1 MAPTATR
8 RTRRALAPPPPPSRA
23 TRTNRTKTTISYA
36 ESTSSASDANS
47 DESSEENESDIDVP
61 LPSRPTRTRPA
72 TQPQQRTAVKRT
84 RPISNS
90 QRDSVKQPNT
100 KKRKSN
106 HSTPKPSDEAD
117 LISSS
122 TIIPKWQ
129 SLPYQVLAQ
138 VFRYATY
145 PLYDEY
151 TFQPLPS
158 GRWLLNVAR
167 LCRGFAEPAFTV
179 LYTTPPL
186 VPMVQA
192 HRLCDLLKADPRPM
206 TYKYRQK
213 VESLHIDVGQTAA
226 YSLSGSGLLD
236 LYGLIK
242 DLPRLTD
249 LEFYHQLDMAPYRT
263 LDQKIKWT
271 YPEAIFDALEYV
283 DPAADPNRGD
293 KTSVCQLRSW
303 RWSSRLGGNL
313 WSLDQIPSIHLKPS
327 FASLR
332 KVAFVNYQVPFVK
345 KDQEDPKH
353 ENMLAAALDNLKH
366 LEHLVLDCSTLV
378 NYKLLPMLPKMLR
391 HLELINCWEIVAEDF
406 APFLLTHGSQLRCLT
421 LNHNQSLSLSFLPVL
436 GDACPKLQVLRVNL
450 TYFDLHATYHDSEPQ
465 YKQLLLAT
473 EVPKWPSTL
482 QIIELVQMR
491 KWETE
496 AAEMFFQSLLDS
508 AGNLPDLRK
517 LSIQAILNIGW
528 RDRASFRDKW
538 VGSLARVFKRLSK
551 PPRYHPT
558 VRAAILEGMV
568 QGTTR
573 NSTNPEHDIETK
585 VETNSAEI
593 PTTLPFRKS
602 PRSTSRTINPKHDI
616 ETKVETNSAEVPTT
630 SRSHRSPTSYAKRR
644 PSRHIRKTTYAESDS
659 ESDIDTLSIGPPPA
673 SSTTSPN
680 ARPKGPSRELK
691 LLQDT
696 VGFHG
701 SFAIRDENSG
711 TDSSSDSKRTDARE
725 EVIQGMCE
733 IVEVRIDNLRPVE
746 NQVTEADFLDEEQS
760 GDDDWDG
767 DQDEDVVW
775 GVGRARF

>member
-8 RTRRALAPPPPPSRA
+8 RTRRALAPPPSKA
-23 TRTNRTKTTISYA
+23 TRTTRTKPTISYA
-36 ESTSSASDANS
+36 ESASDIEG
-47 DESSEENESDIDVP
+47 DESLDESESELDAP
-61 LPSRPTRTRPA
+61 LAPRPTRSRPA
-72 TQPQQRTAVKRT
+72 AKPQRTAVKRT
-84 RPISNS
+84 RPSTSNS
-90 QRDSVKQPNT
+90 QRNSKSQHRA

-106 HSTPKPSDEAD
+106 PTTPKSSDEFV
-117 LISSS
+117 LITSSS
-122 TIIPKWQ
+122 IIPQWQ
-129 SLPYQVLAQ
+129 SLPYHILAQ

-192 HRLCDLLKADPRPM
+192 HRLCDLLKADPLSM

-249 LEFYHQLDMAPYRT
+249 LEFYHQLDMAPYRN

-271 YPEAIFDALEYV
+271 YPEAIFEALEHI

-303 RWSSRLGGNL
+303 RWSSRLGGKL
-313 WSLDQIPSIHLKPS
+313 WSLDKIPQIHLKPS

-332 KVAFVNYQVPFVK
+332 KVAFVNYQIPFIK
-345 KDQEDPKH
+345 KDEEDPKH
-353 ENMLAAALDNLKH
+353 ENVLAVALENLKH
-366 LEHLVLDCSTLV
+366 LEHLVFECSTLV
-378 NYKLLPMLPKMLR
+378 NYKLLPILPKTLR

-421 LNHNQSLSLSFLPVL
+421 LNHNQSLNLSFLPVL
-436 GDACPKLQVLRVNL
+436 GEACPKLQVLRVNL

-465 YKQLLLAT
+465 YKQLLLPT
-473 EVPKWPSTL
+473 EVPVWPSTL
-482 QIIELVQMR
+482 QIMELVQMR

-538 VGSLARVFKRLSK
+538 VGSLARVFKRVSK
-551 PPRYHPT
+551 PPKMHPT
-558 VRAAILEGMV
+558 I
-568 QGTTR
+568 
-573 NSTNPEHDIETK
+573 NPVIEK
-585 VETNSAEI
+585 GVAQVIIREQDPVDVEIKAETNREEVS
-593 PTTLPFRKS
+593 TSLPFRKS
-602 PRSTSRTINPKHDI
+602 PRSTFKTINSPPI
-616 ETKVETNSAEVPTT
+616 ISTQQSEPRSRNSDVSMSALPQEP
-630 SRSHRSPTSYAKRR
+630 SPTSKRR
-644 PSRHIRKTTYAESDS
+644 PSRRTIQKITYAESDS
-659 ESDIDTLSIGPPPA
+659 DSEPENPRTASASSNTYPPP
-673 SSTTSPN
+673 N
-680 ARPKGPSRELK
+680 KKPSRELK

-701 SFAIRDENSG
+701 SFTIPSEREEN
-711 TDSSSDSKRTDARE
+711 TDSQSAGESESKGDE
-725 EVIQGMCE
+725 KEVIQGMCE
-733 IVEVRIDNLRPVE
+733 IVEVRIDNLRPTE

-767 DQDEDVVW
+767 DQDEDDVW
-775 GVGRARF
+775 G